1 MKALKRKTVP
11 SSLKA
16 AAFALGVFGSF
27 FAVSAPVSAA
37 SLSSGL
43 QSAVPF
49 NQAAA
54 REAGVLKVHHFKRHH
69 AKRHHF
75 KRHHAKRHF
84 KRHHFKRHKGHHA
97 KRRHFH
103 HRHLKGKLHGHHRGH
118 SPRHSYASRYGYA
131 GRGGC
136 HEVSK
141 VGHHHGQKALI
152 GGVMCYDSH
161 GRGYVV
167 KGSRYVVRYLHP

>member
-1 MKALKRKTVP
+1 MKATKHKIV
-11 SSLKA
+11 SLSLA
-16 AAFALGVFGSF
+16 TALTFGVFGSF

-43 QSAVPF
+43 QSAVPL
-49 NQAAA
+49 NHAAVG
-54 REAGVLKVHHFKRHH
+54 EAGVVKVHHFKRHH

-103 HRHLKGKLHGHHRGH
+103 SRHHHKGKLHSHHRGH
-118 SPRHSYASRYGYA
+118 SPRHGYA
-131 GRGGC
+131 ARGGC
-136 HEVSK
+136 HEVTK
-141 VGHHHGQKALI
+141 VGHRHGQKALI

-167 KGSRYVVRYLHP
+167 KGSRYVIRYLHH